1 MTLTQPPRRYSPGQ
15 AGASAGLLA
24 GAYGLRRVGK
34 LLSQARKND
43 KNFARFDQ
51 AAAARIQKAAESL
64 YPQTKGILI
73 APSLDRTELSTKW
86 AKGGERFVKAKI
98 AAQFG
103 KSLRDVTFVERPE
116 ILGHELGHAVH
127 HAKRNRS
134 WRAFHSVQ
142 RVKKLTNRKALLAG
156 AAAAGGIALSQ
167 TTLSDRV
174 KKALLTGA
182 ILAPLA
188 IAAPMLVDEALA
200 SIRGMKILRQALKQ
214 NQGKLTLLPG
224 TLPFTAK
231 DLSRKPLLQ
240 AFGSYVTAATAPA
253 LAIGGG
259 ALGGHLWGQGGSVN
273 TQKGRYANR

>member
-1 MTLTQPPRRYSPGQ
+1 MTLTQPPRRYRPGQ
-15 AGASAGLLA
+15 VGASAGLLA
-24 GAYGLRRVGK
+24 GAYGIRRVGK

-51 AAAARIQKAAESL
+51 AAAARIHKAAESL

-73 APSLDRTELSTKW
+73 APSLDGTELSTKW
-86 AKGGERFVKAKI
+86 EKGGKRYVKAKI

-127 HAKRNRS
+127 HAKQSRS

-167 TTLSDRV
+167 TTLSDRA

-240 AFGSYVTAATAPA
+240 AFGTYATAATAPA

-259 ALGGHLWGQGGSVN
+259 ALGGHLWGQGRSVN
-273 TQKGRYANR
+273 THKGRYANR